1 MSLRNFVKVVKRDVL
16 KRKDKVIKGIIVVEK
31 DDNKIDGWSSYKF
44 SNAVASYAGEPIGI
58 NRQHFQ
64 YDSVAKYMTRTF
76 NAICS
81 EAGVQCTVAMDPS
94 DYQQLYHFKNF
105 GDRLVRIEWN
115 DEIRLIEPGE
125 SVTLKTR
132 GAAYSQEIPRIT
144 PLNNG
149 V

>member
-16 KRKDKVIKGIIVVEK
+16 KKKEKFPIIVVDAPTVIDDK
-31 DDNKIDGWSSYKF
+31 DLMVAGWSSYKF
-44 SNAVASYAGEPIGI
+44 HYEVG
-58 NRQHFQ
+58 
-64 YDSVAKYMTRTF
+64 KYMTRTF

-125 SVTLKTR
+125 SVTLKAR